1 MRMQRKSPRLDSRR
15 QSHCE
20 DDGRERNG
28 VYKSH
33 FRFQGVF
40 LCEFS
45 KESRMVP
52 RAGKKQERLL
62 VKGRSILLRRWSP
75 RENMIIPGKFRRGW
89 LELKGL
95 PFHL

>member
-52 RAGKKQERLL
+52 RAGKTFSERK
-62 VKGRSILLRRWSP
+62 VYSSKKMVAKRKYDYSRKIQ
-75 RENMIIPGKFRRGW
+75 
-89 LELKGL
+89 KGL
-95 PFHL
+95 VRIERSSFSLVG

>member
-1 MRMQRKSPRLDSRR
+1 MGQSRNMQMQRKSPRLDSRR

-40 LCEFS
+40 LCEFN

-52 RAGKKQERLL
+52 RAGKTFSERKDEDQLKFIL
-62 VKGRSILLRRWSP
+62 KKWGRVTKVA
-75 RENMIIPGKFRRGW
+75 REAV
-89 LELKGL
+89 
-95 PFHL
+95 